1 MCQTPSYAQP
11 PRNSPNGWPLRLPP
25 AWVRR
30 KRANWSDISVP
41 PASLTEREST
51 QIRAVCA
58 QWLATVIQPSL
69 AREEIASAAPA
80 GVTMLSMDDASPP
93 PCLKEIYDPPL
104 ITRVRGNPEVLTKPG
119 IAMVGTRPPTPTEL
133 AWPSGGHA
141 IWPPK
146 DWSSLILVF
155 VMSGLAGGVDTASHG
170 GAISAKGK
178 TVGVFGTGV
187 DVIYRQE
194 NSPLSEQILA
204 VGSAL
209 ISEFPRGTF
218 APSQNFP
225 IRNRIIRG
233 MSVGVVVVE
242 AAEYPPRASPQAVR
256 SNKIATC
263 LRCPATSPTE
273 IPGDRT
279 PSSNRA
285 PCWWRPGKT

>member
-1 MCQTPSYAQP
+1 
-11 PRNSPNGWPLRLPP
+11 
-25 AWVRR
+25 
-30 KRANWSDISVP
+30 
-41 PASLTEREST
+41 
-51 QIRAVCA
+51 
-58 QWLATVIQPSL
+58 
-69 AREEIASAAPA
+69 
-80 GVTMLSMDDASPP
+80 MLSMDDASPP
-93 PCLKEIYDPPL
+93 PCLKEIYDPSL
-104 ITRVRGNPEVLTKPG
+104 IMRVRGNPEVLTKPG

-146 DWSSLILVF
+146 GWSLLVLVF

-178 TVGVFGTGV
+178 TVAVFGTGV
-187 DVIYRQE
+187 DVIYRHE

-225 IRNRIIRG
+225 IRNPIIRG
-233 MSVGVVVVE
+233 VSVGVVVVE
-242 AAEYPPRASPQAVR
+242 AAEYPPRASPEAVR

>member
-1 MCQTPSYAQP
+1 MSNAVVCSATTQLAERLAIALAPGLGPTKARQLVGHFGSA
-11 PRNSPNGWPLRLPP
+11 RFVNGTGGHPKPCCLCPMVSHW
-25 AWVRR
+25 
-30 KRANWSDISVP
+30 
-41 PASLTEREST
+41 
-51 QIRAVCA
+51 
-58 QWLATVIQPSL
+58 VIQPSL

-146 DWSSLILVF
+146 DWSLLILVF
-155 VMSGLAGGVDTASHG
+155 VMSGLAGGVDTASHR

-187 DVIYRQE
+187 DLIYRQE